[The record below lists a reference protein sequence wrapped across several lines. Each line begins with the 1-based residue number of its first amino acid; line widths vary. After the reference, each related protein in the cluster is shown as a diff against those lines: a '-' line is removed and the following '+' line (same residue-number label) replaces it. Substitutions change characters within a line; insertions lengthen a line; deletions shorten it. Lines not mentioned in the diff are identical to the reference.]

1 LAREKIPH
9 LAVYKK
15 CETKLR
21 QKFIYHKS
29 LIVSSSKM
37 EAIEN
42 NEIIMQSHS
51 ISISRNYG
59 EQVIKKVVKQYAM
72 EEISLLVILLLK

>member
-1 LAREKIPH
+1 L
-9 LAVYKK
+9 
-15 CETKLR
+15 T
-21 QKFIYHKS
+21 KFIY
-29 LIVSSSKM
+29 LYTQIFVSISKI
-37 EAIEN
+37 EAIEKN
-42 NEIIMQSHS
+42 KIIMQSRC